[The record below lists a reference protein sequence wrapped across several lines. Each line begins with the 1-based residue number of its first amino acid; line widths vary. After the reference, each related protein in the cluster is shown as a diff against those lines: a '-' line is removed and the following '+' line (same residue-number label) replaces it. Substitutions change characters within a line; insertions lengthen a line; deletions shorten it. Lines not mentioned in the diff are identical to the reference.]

1 MTKEEKEKV
10 QHLKLII
17 KEQRRQIDKLI
28 SDSKEPGKERYSKTR
43 MVITGA
49 AYLDMIFEKL
59 SQYIDV
65 CIFTSP
71 DCNFEENTF
80 AYFRQLA
87 DEILKIKFNL
97 LAQKKMQRNKN
108 SIV

>member
-1 MTKEEKEKV
+1 MTNKKHSLELILFIVLCTMMTKEEKEKV

-65 CIFTSP
+65 
-71 DCNFEENTF
+71 
-80 AYFRQLA
+80 
-87 DEILKIKFNL
+87 
-97 LAQKKMQRNKN
+97 
-108 SIV
+108 